1 MSMKLS
7 VHLPDRI
14 SQNIRARAM
23 QTGSSIESVVMDTL
37 KKTFSTAAPK
47 PSKKFSDQER
57 ALRALIAAGLVHSKH
72 TPRRSS
78 RRISPK
84 RREELAESF
93 SKGNPLSQIVIED
106 RGERV

>member
-14 SQNIRARAM
+14 SQNIRARAI
-23 QTGSSIESVVMDTL
+23 QTGSSIENVVTDTL
-37 KKTFSTAAPK
+37 KKTFSTAPK

-57 ALRALIAAGLVHSKH
+57 ALRALIAAGLVHPKRI
-72 TPRRSS
+72 PRRPS

-93 SKGNPLSQIVIED
+93 SKGKPLSQIIIEG